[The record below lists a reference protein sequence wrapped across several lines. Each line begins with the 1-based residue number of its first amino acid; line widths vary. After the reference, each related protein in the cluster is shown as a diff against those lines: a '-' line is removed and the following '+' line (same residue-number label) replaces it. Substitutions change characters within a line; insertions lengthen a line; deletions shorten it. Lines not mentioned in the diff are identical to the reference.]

1 LRGVER
7 QQRLFLTWGRPGSAL
22 TALVA
27 FGIAWLVSPADDV
40 AVVCLLLVAVAATAP
55 LFVLALRRYA
65 VPDVVRVALVVDIGF
80 IAAMIAVL
88 GISDL
93 LAVAYYAPIAFA
105 ALLFGP
111 FETALYTVLGAV
123 AALAVGLDLSVRPLT
138 MMTNVVLL
146 VITGTILAVL
156 SRQVRGAQESLA
168 REQQLDAT
176 ALAIAERV
184 RASLALDE
192 VLGSAVEELGQAV
205 AAARCRLRLL
215 EPTSGTAP
223 LYEWTRSGLGAIEL
237 RPAPFVWDV
246 LKTGEPVVV
255 VDLADADPE
264 LRELVAGELGGA
276 SFLAHPI
283 GVGGRILAAVIFV
296 DDRPRSWQNA
306 LPLVRRVV
314 PQLGAAIA
322 QAQAFE
328 RLTELT
334 RLREEL
340 VANVSHELRTPLTS
354 TIGFLQTLEREELQQ
369 RPDQLRELLTVAR
382 REAQRLA
389 RLVDDLLQLARLERG
404 TLPLEPAEVDLVE
417 LTERA
422 AAAQIVPPGRAIQ
435 LELPDEL
442 PLVADGDRLLQ
453 VLTNLLTNA
462 LRHGDGTVAVAA
474 IGNEDQVEVA
484 VSDDGPGVPSDHVDS
499 VFLPFARWGSH
510 SEGTGLGLAISRRI
524 VEAHGGAL
532 RYRPAAE
539 TSPHAFVVE
548 LPREA
553 AVTAHRWRQTSAAP
567 SS

>member
-1 LRGVER
+1 MRGVER

-27 FGIAWLVSPADDV
+27 FGIAWLVSPSDDV
-40 AVVCLLLVAVAATAP
+40 AVVCLLLVAVAVTAP
-55 LFVLALRRYA
+55 LFVLAARRFAVADVLRI
-65 VPDVVRVALVVDIGF
+65 ALVVDIGF

-93 LAVAYYAPIAFA
+93 LAVAYYAPIGFA

-111 FETALYTVLGAV
+111 AETALYTVLGAL
-123 AALAVGLDLSVRPLT
+123 AAVAVGIDLSVRPLT
-138 MMTNVVLL
+138 LMTNVLVL

-156 SRQVRGAQESLA
+156 SRQVRGAQESLE

-205 AAARCRLRLL
+205 GAARCRLRLL
-215 EPTSGTAP
+215 EPTSDTAP
-223 LYEWTRSGLGAIEL
+223 LYEWTRSGLSAVEL
-237 RPAPFVWDV
+237 RHAPFVWDV
-246 LKTGEPVVV
+246 LQTGEPVVV
-255 VDLADADPE
+255 TDLAEADPE
-264 LRELVAGELGGA
+264 LRGLVAEELGGA

-283 GVGGRILAAVIFV
+283 TVGGRVLAAIVFV
-296 DDRPRSWQNA
+296 DDQPRQWQHA

-314 PQLGAAIA
+314 PQLGAAIG
-322 QAQAFE
+322 QAQSFE
-328 RLTELT
+328 RLSELT

-369 RPDQLRELLTVAR
+369 RPDQLRQLLTVAR
-382 REAQRLA
+382 REAERLA
-389 RLVDDLLQLARLERG
+389 RLVDDLLQLTRLERG

-422 AAAQIVPPGRAIQ
+422 AASQVVPAGRVIQ

-453 VLTNLLTNA
+453 VLTNLLSNA
-462 LRHGDGTVAVAA
+462 LRHGAGTVAVAA
-474 IGNEDQVEVA
+474 AGDDDQVEVA
-484 VSDDGPGVPSDHVDS
+484 VSDDGPGVPSDHVDA
-499 VFLPFARWGSH
+499 VFLPFARWGAH
-510 SEGTGLGLAISRRI
+510 AEGTGLGLAISRRI

-539 TSPHAFVVE
+539 ASPHAFVIE

-553 AVTAHRWRQTSAAP
+553 AVTAHRWRRATTAP
-567 SS
+567 RS

>member
-1 LRGVER
+1 
-7 QQRLFLTWGRPGSAL
+7 
-22 TALVA
+22 
-27 FGIAWLVSPADDV
+27 VSPADDV

-111 FETALYTVLGAV
+111 FETALYTVLGAL

-138 MMTNVVLL
+138 LMTNVLLL

-246 LKTGEPVVV
+246 LTTGEPVVV
-255 VDLADADPE
+255 VDLADADSE